1 MKGRFSIANP
11 ASSAVYVAQRFDFAP
26 VRFFVLDCLDG
37 MFELKNVC
45 LGAGVD
51 LTDIRMQLR
60 QLRTCHE
67 IVADRFRLLMVLRI
81 RVAVIHEVAFITAS
95 LEGAGSRPGARWQ
108 VLECGFGS
116 SA

>member
-26 VRFFVLDCLDG
+26 VRFFMLDCPDG

-51 LTDIRMQLR
+51 LMHIRMQLR

-67 IVADRFRLLMVLRI
+67 MVADRFCLLIVLRI
-81 RVAVIHEVAFITAS
+81 RVAVIHEIAFRSAS
-95 LEGAGSRPGARWQ
+95 S
-108 VLECGFGS
+108 
-116 SA
+116 